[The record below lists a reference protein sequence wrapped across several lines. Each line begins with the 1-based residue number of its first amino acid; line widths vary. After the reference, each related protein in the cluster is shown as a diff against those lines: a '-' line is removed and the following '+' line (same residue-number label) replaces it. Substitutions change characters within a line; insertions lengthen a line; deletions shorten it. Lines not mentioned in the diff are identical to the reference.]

1 MACNAFSMT
10 ATAKSM
16 VTHSVREVVAGW
28 ASGLGA
34 IYGAT
39 KTVLHGHCE
48 LLGAKT
54 EAKGRRGHHRKPVT
68 GVLVAQTA
76 ESCNLALVS
85 LLREFI
91 SEEVWLN

>member
-68 GVLVAQTA
+68 GVLVAQL
-76 ESCNLALVS
+76 SG
-85 LLREFI
+85 LLRGFYLDQI
-91 SEEVWLN
+91 R